1 MKNPARQTMCQA
13 PRTVASRRWLC
24 SSSRPLFLPGIRLL
38 EPSARSRG
46 CDRMRHAKLVPAVRS
61 LEDIPVVDP
70 SATVVL
76 AGGEGRAHISTYL
89 AMASRN
95 RDLYSFGLVTVGRL
109 RPPPAKPR
117 SLIKLSSF
125 LSHVYV
131 RMQSMMPAAGAG
143 RGAAAAA
150 GGGGAGAGAGAR
162 KGV

>member
-24 SSSRPLFLPGIRLL
+24 SSSRTLFLPGIRLL
-38 EPSARSRG
+38 EPCARSR
-46 CDRMRHAKLVPAVRS
+46 RNKQKKHTKQVPAVRS

-117 SLIKLSSF
+117 SLIQLSSF

-131 RMQSMMPAAGAG
+131 RMQSMMPTTSSFLDSSTATM
-143 RGAAAAA
+143 RE
-150 GGGGAGAGAGAR
+150 
-162 KGV
+162 

>member
-13 PRTVASRRWLC
+13 PRTVASRRRLC
-24 SSSRPLFLPGIRLL
+24 STTQTQNHPNIRLL
-38 EPSARSRG
+38 VPCARSRG
-46 CDRMRHAKLVPAVRS
+46 CDRMRHANLVPAVRS

-117 SLIKLSSF
+117 SLIQLSSF

-131 RMQSMMPAAGAG
+131 RMQSMMPTTSSFLDSSTATM
-143 RGAAAAA
+143 RE
-150 GGGGAGAGAGAR
+150 
-162 KGV
+162 